1 MAGLAV
7 LEGPWGAEH
16 LLLLTAAAASAA
28 SCLGRTRLP
37 CEACGKEEGLTW
49 QAGPREEE
57 GHREGHAGPGG
68 SGHREGHR
76 EGHTGPGSSGHR
88 EGHTGPGGSRP
99 ALSSRQEPTG
109 LAEGGTGAAVQPISH
124 LGGHINGFDWGF
136 RVINCGAKCTAEEG
150 LCEFTYSLSPL
161 PCTRCLLVAQHCVR
175 AVGALLALSP
185 PEHSLLIPLWCSQT
199 LCPHVGV
206 A

>member
-1 MAGLAV
+1 MRGSLGNAAGTAVGQGTMAGLAV

-57 GHREGHAGPGG
+57 WHREGHARPGGSGHREGHAGPGG
-68 SGHREGHR
+68 SG
-76 EGHTGPGSSGHR
+76 
-88 EGHTGPGGSRP
+88 P

-124 LGGHINGFDWGF
+124 LGGHVNGFDWGF

-161 PCTRCLLVAQHCVR
+161 PCTHCLLVAQHCVR

-185 PEHSLLIPLWCSQT
+185 PEHSLLIPLWCS
-199 LCPHVGV
+199 
-206 A
+206 

>member
-57 GHREGHAGPGG
+57 WHREGHARPGGSGHREGHAGPGG
-68 SGHREGHR
+68 SG
-76 EGHTGPGSSGHR
+76 
-88 EGHTGPGGSRP
+88 P

-124 LGGHINGFDWGF
+124 LGGHVNGFDWGF

-161 PCTRCLLVAQHCVR
+161 PCTHCLLVAQHCVR

-185 PEHSLLIPLWCSQT
+185 PEHSLLIPLWCS
-199 LCPHVGV
+199 
-206 A
+206 